1 MSFPEIMSV
10 VVTVLCAIV
19 CALMFYFRVRG
30 NVFGAVSELVAIAE
44 TTGLTGP
51 EKMAQ
56 VVVGLAAMV
65 PGFLRK
71 FLTDERLEKIA
82 QWIFDWMRKY
92 ADEYKKASEEL
103 SETESAEKLG
113 ETIGTAAAA
122 ELITE
127 LLNLTLAAL
136 KEKAVEYGVELDG
149 MDTKK
154 EIINAIVVAILTK
167 A

>member
-1 MSFPEIMSV
+1 MSFPEIVSV
-10 VVTVLCAIV
+10 VITVLCAIA

-44 TTGLTGP
+44 TTGLAGS

-56 VVVGLAAMV
+56 VVAGLAEMV

-71 FLTDERLEKIA
+71 ILTDERLEKIA

-92 ADEYKKASEEL
+92 ADEYKKASEALPEQGDTQEL
-103 SETESAEKLG
+103 A
-113 ETIGTAAAA
+113 ETIGAAAAA

-127 LLNLTLAAL
+127 LLNMTVASL
-136 KEKAVEYGVELDG
+136 KEKAEEYGVELDG
-149 MDTKK
+149 KDTKK
-154 EIINAIVVAILTK
+154 EIIEAIVLTILTK